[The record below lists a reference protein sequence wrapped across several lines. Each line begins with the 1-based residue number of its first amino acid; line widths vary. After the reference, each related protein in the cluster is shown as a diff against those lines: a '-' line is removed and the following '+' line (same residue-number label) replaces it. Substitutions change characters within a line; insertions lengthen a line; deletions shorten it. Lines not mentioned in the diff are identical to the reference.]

1 MENYAIILIY
11 FCCIIITPLW
21 IGDDILELR
30 VLQYFLAVARE
41 KSISAAAESLHL
53 AQPTLSTQLKA
64 LEDELGKPLLI
75 RGVKGSRKVLLT
87 DEGLILKKRAEE
99 IFDLVRMTENEI
111 SLYDEYVAGDV
122 YIGAGESDIIRVFAK
137 CARILHD
144 KYPDIR
150 CHIQSGNAVFVMEQ
164 LDKGLIDF
172 GMIYG
177 LADTNIYNTLK
188 LPYSDLWGVLMRK
201 DSPLAQ
207 KDLICPDD
215 LYDQPLII
223 SAQATTSWASWAQT
237 KWFGRDLSELNVIA
251 TYNLIYNASL
261 MVDEGLGVA
270 LCFDKLVNTTGESNL
285 CFRPLRPEMKAEAF
299 IIWKKYKMFSKAA
312 QKFIDTLNRNL
323 TDE

>member
-1 MENYAIILIY
+1 MLFLLI
-11 FCCIIITPLW
+11 TLLR

-111 SLYDEYVAGDV
+111 SQSNELIAGDV
-122 YIGAGESDIIRVFAK
+122 YIGAGESDIIRLFARA
-137 CARILHD
+137 ARDIYT
-144 KYPDIR
+144 KYPDIH
-150 CHIQSGNAVFVMEQ
+150 CHIQSGNATFVKEQ

-177 LADTNIYNTLK
+177 GVDTSIYSSLK
-188 LPYSDLWGVLMRK
+188 LPVADIWGVLMRK
-201 DSPLAQ
+201 DCPLSE
-207 KDLICPDD
+207 LEYIEPRD
-215 LYDQPLII
+215 LYDKPLIL
-223 SAQATTSWASWAQT
+223 SVQETASWST
-237 KWFGRDLSELNVIA
+237 WTLSEWFKRDISELNIVA

-261 MVDEGLGVA
+261 MVEEGLGLA
-270 LCFDKLVNTTGESNL
+270 LCFDKLINTTGDSNL

-299 IIWKKYKMFSKAA
+299 GIWKKYKLFSKAA
-312 QKFIDTLNRNL
+312 QKFIDTLKQNL
-323 TDE
+323 TVE